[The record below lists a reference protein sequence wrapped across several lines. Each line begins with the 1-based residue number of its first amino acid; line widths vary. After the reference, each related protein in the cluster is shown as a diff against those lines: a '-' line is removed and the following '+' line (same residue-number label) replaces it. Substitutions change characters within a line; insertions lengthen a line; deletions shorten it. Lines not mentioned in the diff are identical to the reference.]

1 MSCVPPE
8 NLYHYTSINTLG
20 LILKYKSIRFNSL
33 AKMDDLDEKKVLNKE
48 LGKYT
53 FVSCWTAEDKE
64 SIPMWQMYS
73 DGFKGVRIKI
83 PIQPFE
89 VHLKDGEEYIISPN
103 ELIGKNYYFHNPVK
117 GIFCKP
123 VSYKTIPEIKNI
135 RNGDMAKTNR
145 TLFGYDEFLPGMDKN
160 NYWEFQKEWRY
171 MLRVIPSKNPEN
183 DIKNNNKD
191 TEYIDTLPKVD
202 IEFKDLHIREDA
214 LKQMEIMLGPKTNE
228 IDKRIVE
235 LLIKDVNLNKD
246 IKIKESELK
255 DRI

>member
-1 MSCVPPE
+1 MSGEAPKF
-8 NLYHYTSINTLG
+8 LYHYTSINTLG

-33 AKMDDLDEKKVLNKE
+33 AKMDDLDEKIVLNKE

-53 FVSCWTAEDKE
+53 FVSCWTEEEKE

-73 DGFKGVRIKI
+73 DGLKGVRIKI

-89 VHLKDGEEYIISPN
+89 VYLKDGKEYIISPN
-103 ELIGKNYYFHNPVK
+103 ELIGKNYYFHRPFEGV
-117 GIFCKP
+117 FYKP
-123 VSYKTIPEIKNI
+123 VSYETIPQIENI
-135 RNGDMAKTNR
+135 RNGEMAEKNR
-145 TLFGYDEFLPGMDKN
+145 TLFGYNEFLPGMDKN

-255 DRI
+255 NRI